1 MRLEPRFSAAPLP
14 FAPEIRWVE
23 RAAELAEVAAPPSWT
38 TARVEAWL
46 DWADSLPLDVPA
58 GTPPSLS
65 LDARIDPLLA
75 GGPDRYARRLAAW
88 GLALGVFADAAG
100 AVVFRDEL
108 FAALAA
114 GIIATGAQLPFGAR
128 ANPLAADPALPPP
141 PCLPNV
147 AAKPFADAA
156 RRLRA
161 GRGLVADLP
170 DNPARR
176 LPPVTV
182 AVLRCEGGAEACAS
196 LDDKR
201 APARAAWAAREAGLA

>member
-38 TARVEAWL
+38 TVRVEAWL

-58 GTPPSLS
+58 GTPPALA
-65 LDARIDPLLA
+65 LEVGIDPLLA

-88 GLALGVFADAAG
+88 GLALGVFEDAAA

-114 GIIATGAQLPFGAR
+114 GIIATSAQLPFGAR
-128 ANPLAADPALPPP
+128 ANPLAPDPALAPP
-141 PCLPNV
+141 PCLPDI
-147 AAKPFADAA
+147 AAKSFAGAA

-161 GRGLVADLP
+161 GRGLAAGLSDGA
-170 DNPARR
+170 ARR
-176 LPPVTV
+176 PGEHH
-182 AVLRCEGGAEACAS
+182 AG
-196 LDDKR
+196 
-201 APARAAWAAREAGLA
+201 RAALRGRGRSVRQP